1 MDIEQRLLNGSREP
15 GPAEE
20 HVAFLARAGERLA
33 GSLDLGTTLA
43 NLARLAVPLLAD
55 ACVIDLLDDD
65 GHLAQAE
72 AAHVDP
78 TKERLLRTP
87 LTQDANG
94 WFESLGPKLMARG
107 EPQLTSA
114 SELSPRSAR
123 PFPAAIA
130 LGTVSVLS
138 IPLAT
143 AGRPLGVLTLAT
155 ADARRGY
162 GGSDV
167 AIAQDLARRASLAI
181 DNARLYQAA
190 ERARVAAE
198 QATARLTALQRM
210 TAALSEATTRV
221 KIAEV
226 VVQHVRTLVP
236 GCQAFVAVMSTD
248 GQSLTTIA
256 SVGCPDQVVERYRE
270 FPLSLEGPFTEC
282 VRTREP
288 IFIDDPTEFKARYP
302 LLVSISDA
310 PHDVAA
316 LPFIADDRAIG
327 ALLLRMPPAT
337 APKTDEE
344 RSFILHIARTC
355 AQALERA
362 LLYEAERSARAE
374 TESERRRLGLLAEA
388 SAVLNASLDPAAITD
403 ALARVAVPAFASYC
417 IVAALEEDGSPRF
430 LHAVHEDPHTEV
442 ILREMRER
450 YPFGPR
456 HPITE
461 VARSGRPRII
471 PRFDDSYMRAV
482 AEDEAHLELLHKI
495 PTASSLVVPLNA
507 RGHTLGV
514 LSFGLANG
522 QFRPA
527 DLSFAEGLAHR
538 AALAL
543 DNARLYHEAQEASRV
558 KDEFLGVVS
567 HELRTPLNAIL
578 GWARM
583 LRTGAVREGA
593 QPRAL
598 EAIERNAT
606 QQARLIDD
614 LLDASRI
621 TAGKLRLDVS
631 FTELAPVVDSAVQ
644 SVTPGANAKE
654 IRIVTSFD
662 PSSIPVLGDP
672 NRLQQVIW
680 NLLSNAIKFTPK
692 GGRIDVGLAR
702 AGDEALVVV
711 SDNGRG
717 IRPELLPH
725 VFERFRQGDGTLTR
739 HSGGLGLGLSIVRHL
754 VEAHGG
760 TVRAESPGQDMGATF
775 TVHVPLAKPRQL
787 TPADQPAVAPSA
799 PGFLLTGVRVLVV
812 DDEPDARE
820 ILEEVLSQAGAE
832 VKTAA
837 DAAQALDVLLDFT
850 PDVLV
855 SDLAMPGEDGLKL
868 IRKLRARVPDRVAS
882 IPAIALTAYTRPE
895 DRVQALAAGFQ
906 MHVPK
911 PVDPTELVVTIA
923 SLRSLSPKTPPAA

>member
-15 GPAEE
+15 GPTED

-33 GSLDLGTTLA
+33 SSLDLETTLA

-55 ACVIDLLDDD
+55 GCVIDLLDEE
-65 GHLAQAE
+65 GHLAQVE

-78 TKERLLRTP
+78 AKERLLREP
-87 LTQDANG
+87 LPPEARIWLTD
-94 WFESLGPKLMARG
+94 LGPKLLGRG
-107 EPQLTSA
+107 EPLLTTA
-114 SELSPRSAR
+114 GELGQRGSTR
-123 PFPAAIA
+123 PLPPAIT
-130 LGTVSVLS
+130 LGATSTLSV
-138 IPLAT
+138 PLAT
-143 AGRPLGVLTLAT
+143 AGRPLGILTLAT
-155 ADARRGY
+155 ADARRRFGP
-162 GGSDV
+162 SDV
-167 AIAQDLARRASLAI
+167 TTAQDLARRAALAI
-181 DNARLYQAA
+181 DNARLYRTA
-190 ERARVAAE
+190 ERARLAAE
-198 QATARLTALQRM
+198 QATARLIALQRM
-210 TAALSEATTRV
+210 TAALSEATTRA

-226 VVQHVRTLVP
+226 IVQHVRALVP
-236 GCQAFVAVMSTD
+236 ACKAFVAVMSAD
-248 GQSLTTIA
+248 GESLTTIA
-256 SVGCPDQVVERYRE
+256 GYPDQVVERYRE
-270 FPLSLEGPFTEC
+270 FPLSSEGPFTEC
-282 VRTREP
+282 VRTRAA
-288 IFIDDPTEFKARYP
+288 IFIDDPEEFKARYP
-302 LLVSISDA
+302 GLGGEA
-310 PHDVAA
+310 PQHIAA
-316 LPFIADDRAIG
+316 LPFIAEDRAIG
-327 ALLLRMPPAT
+327 ALLLRMPT
-337 APKTDEE
+337 AASRRTEEE
-344 RSFILHIARTC
+344 RAFILHIARTC

-417 IVAALEEDGSPRF
+417 IVTALEEDGSPRF
-430 LHAVHEDPHTEV
+430 LHAVHEDARVEV

-471 PRFDDSYMRAV
+471 PRFDDSHLRAF
-482 AEDEAHLELLHKI
+482 ADDETHLELLRKI

-514 LSFGLANG
+514 LSFGLASG

-527 DLSFAEGLAHR
+527 DLSLAEGLAHR

-593 QPRAL
+593 QPRAM

-631 FTELAPVVDSAVQ
+631 VAELAPVVDSAVQ
-644 SVTPGANAKE
+644 SVTPGATAKE

-662 PSSIPVLGDP
+662 PSAIPVLGDP
-672 NRLQQVIW
+672 SRLQQVIW

-692 GGRIDVGLAR
+692 GGRIDVRLAR
-702 AGDEALVVV
+702 AGDEAIVVV
-711 SDNGRG
+711 TDNGRG

-760 TVRAESPGQDMGATF
+760 TVKAESPGQDMGATF
-775 TVHVPLAKPRQL
+775 TVRLPLAKPKQL
-787 TPADQPAVAPSA
+787 TQADQPAGDPSA
-799 PGFLLTGVRVLVV
+799 PAFMLTGVRVLVV

-837 DAAQALDVLLDFT
+837 DAAQALDVLIEFM

-868 IRKLRARVPDRVAS
+868 IRKLRARAPDRVAS

-895 DRVQALAAGFQ
+895 DRVQTLAAGFQ